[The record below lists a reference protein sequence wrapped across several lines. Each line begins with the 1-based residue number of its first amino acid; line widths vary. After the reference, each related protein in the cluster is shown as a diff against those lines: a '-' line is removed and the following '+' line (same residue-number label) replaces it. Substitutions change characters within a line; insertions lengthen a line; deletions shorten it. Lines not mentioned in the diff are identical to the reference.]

1 MLNQSG
7 IAHTFEIYEGSHVN
21 HIPEKR
27 AAAKGHKD
35 V

>member
-7 IAHTFEIYEGSHVN
+7 IAHTFEIYEGNHVN
-21 HIPEKR
+21 HILEER